1 MTSARISLQGI
12 DAAAIAAVMTNEM
25 PPSPIADTGPKAGPN
40 SGLDGDDVD
49 SIARTM
55 TRMRLLI
62 GRRFIGRLAVRKA
75 GDGLE
80 LSHIDVI
87 SIVRRLGSTMEVTVG
102 AIAGEMRIDP
112 SRASRVVA
120 DLVRRGV
127 LQRQASQED
136 ARRTVVTLTEAG
148 LAVVAQVEAAKMET
162 VTGILDGWPE
172 QDIAD
177 FARLYDLFVA
187 GFEQRAREFD
197 EEAGAYGAV
206 AHETAAE

>member
-1 MTSARISLQGI
+1 MA
-12 DAAAIAAVMTNEM
+12 DAGQNPA
-25 PPSPIADTGPKAGPN
+25 
-40 SGLDGDDVD
+40 LDGDDMD

-62 GRRFIGRLAVRKA
+62 GRRFIGRLAIRKA

-87 SIVRRLGSTMEVTVG
+87 SIVRRLGAVQEVTVG
-102 AIAGEMRIDP
+102 AIAEQMRIDP

-127 LQRQASQED
+127 LQREASQED
-136 ARRTVVTLTEAG
+136 ARRTVVTLTQAG

-162 VTGILDGWPE
+162 VTGILAGWPE

-187 GFEQRAREFD
+187 GFEQRAQQFD
-197 EEAGAYGAV
+197 EEAGTAETDGHGP
-206 AHETAAE
+206 HETAAE